1 MRTRIIASI
10 AAVVVIATTIA
21 AQTNQKLAQAQKE
34 NKLALMQYEW
44 KSRTEI
50 QKDGETKKDQLV
62 LMSYDAQGNV
72 RQAVIASSPEP
83 DLPTRGL
90 RGLIAKNKKKD
101 FMRKLDELK
110 ALAKSYGELPAD
122 KIQSF
127 MASATVSTDQKL
139 IRIQGYDVLQSG
151 DSITMWVDPMSQRQR
166 RVEITTKLDDKAVS
180 IVSEFQDI
188 PSGPTYM
195 ARNEVSYGN
204 SLVIITQNF
213 DYVAKN
219 VTQTSVCVAG
229 CRASQ

>member
-1 MRTRIIASI
+1 MIAVI
-10 AAVVVIATTIA
+10 AAVVGLATTIA
-21 AQTNQKLAQAQKE
+21 AQTNPKLAQEQKE
-34 NKLALMQYEW
+34 NKLALMKYEW

-50 QKDGETKKDQLV
+50 QKDGETKKDQLL
-62 LMSYDAQGNV
+62 LMSYDRDGNLQ
-72 RQAVIASSPEP
+72 QAVIASSPEP

-90 RGLIAKNKKKD
+90 RGLIAQNKKKD
-101 FMRKLDELK
+101 FMKRLDELK

-122 KIQSF
+122 KMQRFI
-127 MASATVSTDQKL
+127 SAAKVSTDQKM

-166 RVEITTKLDDKAVS
+166 RVEIVAKLDEKPVS

-195 ARNEVSYGN
+195 ARNQVSYGS

-213 DYVAKN
+213 DYTLAKAPE
-219 VTQTSVCVAG
+219 TASV
-229 CRASQ
+229 R